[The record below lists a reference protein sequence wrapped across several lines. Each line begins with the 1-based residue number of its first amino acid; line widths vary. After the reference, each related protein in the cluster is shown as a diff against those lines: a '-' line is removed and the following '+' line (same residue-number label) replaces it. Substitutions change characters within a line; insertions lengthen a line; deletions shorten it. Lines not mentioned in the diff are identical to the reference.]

1 MTPVAELPGMSQL
14 DRAAVEDA
22 LEAVYQNVATV
33 ADGLGD
39 ADLMLPSRCAGWAV
53 GDVLYHQLLD
63 ARRALRAFATP
74 AADAP
79 DVDAVSYWRSYG
91 PDSGEHEAAGAAQA
105 AAHARH
111 VRIVASA
118 YPPDALAWEWRETAE
133 AACRAARAC
142 PHPAVATQGHALRT
156 ADFIATLAVEA
167 AVHYLDLTV
176 RLPAAPPPEPASLAL
191 VRRVL
196 DGLLGTPMPGGW
208 DDATYAL
215 KGTGRAPVAAAERS
229 AIGELADRLPLFG

>member
-1 MTPVAELPGMSQL
+1 MSGA
-14 DRAAVEDA
+14 DRAAVEGA
-22 LEAVYQNVATV
+22 LESVYQNVTVV

-39 ADLMLPSRCAGWAV
+39 AGLMLPSRCAGWAV

-63 ARRALRAFATP
+63 ARRALRTFASP
-74 AADAP
+74 ATDPP
-79 DVDAVSYWRSYG
+79 DTDAVSYWRSYAPG
-91 PDSGEHEAAGAAQA
+91 SDEHEALGAAEA

-118 YPPDALAWEWRETAE
+118 YPPGALAWEWRETAA

-142 PHPAVATQGHALRT
+142 PHPAVTTQGHVLRT
-156 ADFIATLAVEA
+156 GDFIATLVVEA
-167 AVHYLDLTV
+167 AVHYLDITAG
-176 RLPAAPPPEPASLAL
+176 LPSAPPPDPASLAL

-196 DGLLGTPMPGGW
+196 DGLLGTPMPGDW

-215 KGTGRAPVAAAERS
+215 KGTGRLPVAAQERS
-229 AIGELADRLPLFG
+229 VIGPLADRLPLFG